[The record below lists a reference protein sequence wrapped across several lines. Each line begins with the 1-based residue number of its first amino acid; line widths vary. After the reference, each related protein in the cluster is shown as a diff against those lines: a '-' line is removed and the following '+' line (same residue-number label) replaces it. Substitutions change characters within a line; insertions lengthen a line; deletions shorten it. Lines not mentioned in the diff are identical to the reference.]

1 MTPSLYDLLGVP
13 QDATGEEI
21 SRAWRDAVARFEPGA
36 GGSPAQFRLFN
47 QAAETLLDPQRR
59 AEYDAQLAASA
70 PAEPAA
76 DPAEPAADP
85 AAETAYPVG
94 GTESRPAAAG
104 VPTWLTALLAAL
116 AVLATVVALAG
127 PFVDGL
133 GVQAFGERDRLAAVE
148 DARDAAP
155 AAAERAAATILAYD
169 YRTLDEDQEAAE
181 RLMTADYREQY
192 AATFELVREQAPK
205 LRAAVEATVKSSGV
219 THAEERRVDV
229 LLFVDQVT
237 RSRAN
242 EEPQVALNR
251 VGMRMV
257 EQDGSWLVDAITS
270 Y

>member
-1 MTPSLYDLLGVP
+1 MTPTLYDLLGVP

-47 QAAETLLDPQRR
+47 EAAETLLDPERR
-59 AEYDAQLAASA
+59 AEYDAQLAATTSAESGPEPATEPGPEPATEPVTETGTEAGA
-70 PAEPAA
+70 PA
-76 DPAEPAADP
+76 
-85 AAETAYPVG
+85 
-94 GTESRPAAAG
+94 
-104 VPTWLTALLAAL
+104 WLTAVLAAL

-133 GVQAFGERDRLAAVE
+133 GVQAFGQRDRLAAVD

-169 YRTLDEDQEAAE
+169 YRTLDEDQKAAE

-192 AATFELVREQAPK
+192 AATFELVREHAPG
-205 LRAAVEATVKSSGV
+205 LRAAVEATVKSAGV